1 MSRIELKDVSMVYPF
16 QEVSGLFGRKKKEE
30 ILKKQKAMPYT
41 SNEGVVALQH
51 FSAVFH
57 DGEFIAILGP
67 SGSGKSTL
75 LRIIAGLEEPSLGE
89 VLYNDQ
95 NLHEIDIDERDIGM
109 VFQTYSLYPNQSV
122 YKNIAFSVY
131 KNIAFPLEVKHL
143 PREEVQKKVEE
154 MAALVDLSDKLEKLP
169 DELSGGEKQRVAIAR
184 ALVKDPSVLL
194 LDEPFSNLDVLV
206 RAKLRK
212 LLSRI
217 HEVLHPTIIYVTH
230 DQYDALALAERIVV
244 LKDGITQMD
253 DSVYNV
259 YKTPK
264 NRFVASFV
272 GSPAMNFFDEIAVN
286 KDGHFQILNQE
297 LSLTAQQKKQL
308 NKGKLT
314 AGIRPIDLH
323 LGRDGVTAVIEYTE
337 LANTDLLIHLDLD
350 GRKLTALEKAKEDQF
365 RYFKGEEVKVSF
377 EKQDLHFFNEEGNR
391 I

>member
-75 LRIIAGLEEPSLGE
+75 LRIIAGLEEPPLGE

-122 YKNIAFSVY
+122 YKNIAF
-131 KNIAFPLEVKHL
+131 PLEVKHL

-154 MAALVDLSDKLEKLP
+154 MAALVDLSDKLQKLP

-217 HEVLHPTIIYVTH
+217 HEALHPTIIYVTH

-272 GSPAMNFFDEIAVN
+272 GSPAMNFFDEITIN
-286 KDGHFQILNQE
+286 KDGHFQILDQE
-297 LSLTAQQKKQL
+297 LSLNAQQKKQL

-314 AGIRPIDLH
+314 VGIRPIDLH
-323 LGRDGVTAVIEYTE
+323 LGRDGVKAAIEYTE

>member
-16 QEVSGLFGRKKKEE
+16 QEVNGLFGRRKKEE

-75 LRIIAGLEEPSLGE
+75 LRIIAGLEEPPLGE
-89 VLYNDQ
+89 VLYNNQ

-109 VFQTYSLYPNQSV
+109 VFQTYSLYPNQ
-122 YKNIAFSVY
+122 SVY

-272 GSPAMNFFDEIAVN
+272 GSPAMNFFDEITIN
-286 KDGHFQILNQE
+286 KDGHFQILDQE
-297 LSLTAQQKKQL
+297 LSLNAQQKKQL

-314 AGIRPIDLH
+314 VGIRPIDLH
-323 LGRDGVTAVIEYTE
+323 LGRDGTSAIIDYTE
-337 LANTDLLIHLDLD
+337 LANMDLLIHLDID
-350 GRKLTALEKAKEDQF
+350 SKKLTALEKAKEDQF
-365 RYFKGEEVKVSF
+365 FYLKGQEVKVSF
-377 EKQDLHFFNEEGNR
+377 EKEDLHLFNEKGER
-391 I
+391 V

>member
-16 QEVSGLFGRKKKEE
+16 QEVNGLFGRRKKEE

-75 LRIIAGLEEPSLGE
+75 LRIIAGLEEPPLGE
-89 VLYNDQ
+89 VSYNNQ

-109 VFQTYSLYPNQSV
+109 VFQTYSLYPNQ
-122 YKNIAFSVY
+122 SVY

-154 MAALVDLSDKLEKLP
+154 MAALVDLSDKLQKLP

-286 KDGHFQILNQE
+286 KDGHFQILDQE

-323 LGRDGVTAVIEYTE
+323 LGRDGVAAVIEYTE

>member
-75 LRIIAGLEEPSLGE
+75 LRIIAGLEEPPLGE
-89 VLYNDQ
+89 VLYNNQ

-109 VFQTYSLYPNQSV
+109 VFQTYSLYPNQ
-122 YKNIAFSVY
+122 SVY

-272 GSPAMNFFDEIAVN
+272 GSPAMNFFDEITIN
-286 KDGHFQILNQE
+286 KDGHFQILDQE
-297 LSLTAQQKKQL
+297 LSLNAQQKKQL

-323 LGRDGVTAVIEYTE
+323 LGKDGTSAIIDYTE
-337 LANTDLLIHLDLD
+337 LANMDLLIHLDID
-350 GRKLTALEKAKEDQF
+350 SKKLTALEKAKEDQF

-377 EKQDLHFFNEEGNR
+377 EKEDLHLFNKEGER

>member
-16 QEVSGLFGRKKKEE
+16 QEVNGLFGRKKKEE

-75 LRIIAGLEEPSLGE
+75 LRIIAGLEEPPLGE

-109 VFQTYSLYPNQSV
+109 VFQTYSLYPNQ
-122 YKNIAFSVY
+122 SVY

-169 DELSGGEKQRVAIAR
+169 DELSGGEKQKVAIAR

-217 HEVLHPTIIYVTH
+217 HEVLHPAIIYVTH

-286 KDGHFQILNQE
+286 KDGHFQILDQE

>member
-16 QEVSGLFGRKKKEE
+16 QEVNGLFGRKKKEE

-75 LRIIAGLEEPSLGE
+75 LRIIAGLEEPPLGE
-89 VLYNDQ
+89 VSYNNQ

-109 VFQTYSLYPNQSV
+109 VFQTYSLYPNQ
-122 YKNIAFSVY
+122 SVY

-272 GSPAMNFFDEIAVN
+272 GSPAMNFFDEITIN
-286 KDGHFQILNQE
+286 KDGHFQILDQE

-314 AGIRPIDLH
+314 VGIRPIDLH

>member
-75 LRIIAGLEEPSLGE
+75 LRIIAGLEEPPLGE

-109 VFQTYSLYPNQSV
+109 VFQTYSLYPNQ
-122 YKNIAFSVY
+122 SVY

-264 NRFVASFV
+264 NRYVASFV
-272 GSPAMNFFDEIAVN
+272 GSPAMNFFDEITIN
-286 KDGHFQILNQE
+286 KDGHFQILDQE
-297 LSLTAQQKKQL
+297 LSLNAQQKKQL

-323 LGRDGVTAVIEYTE
+323 LGKDGTSAIIDYTE
-337 LANTDLLIHLDLD
+337 LANMDLLIHLDID
-350 GRKLTALEKAKEDQF
+350 GKKLTALEKAKEDQF

-377 EKQDLHFFNEEGNR
+377 EKEDLHLFNKEGER

>member
-16 QEVSGLFGRKKKEE
+16 QEVGGLFGRKKKEE

-75 LRIIAGLEEPSLGE
+75 LRIIAGLEEPPLGE
-89 VLYNDQ
+89 VSYNDQ

-109 VFQTYSLYPNQSV
+109 VFQTYSLYPNQ
-122 YKNIAFSVY
+122 SVY

-184 ALVKDPSVLL
+184 ALVKNPSVLL
-194 LDEPFSNLDVLV
+194 LDEPFSNPDVLV

-272 GSPAMNFFDEIAVN
+272 GSPAMNFFDEITIN
-286 KDGHFQILNQE
+286 KDGHFQILDQE
-297 LSLTAQQKKQL
+297 LSLNAQQKKQL

-314 AGIRPIDLH
+314 VGIRPIDLH
-323 LGRDGVTAVIEYTE
+323 LGRDGTSAIIDYTE

>member
-16 QEVSGLFGRKKKEE
+16 QEVNGLFGRKKKEE

-75 LRIIAGLEEPSLGE
+75 LRIIAGLEEPPLGE
-89 VLYNDQ
+89 VLYNNQ

-109 VFQTYSLYPNQSV
+109 VFQTYSLYPNQ
-122 YKNIAFSVY
+122 SVY

-259 YKTPK
+259 YKTP
-264 NRFVASFV
+264 
-272 GSPAMNFFDEIAVN
+272 
-286 KDGHFQILNQE
+286 
-297 LSLTAQQKKQL
+297 
-308 NKGKLT
+308 
-314 AGIRPIDLH
+314 
-323 LGRDGVTAVIEYTE
+323 
-337 LANTDLLIHLDLD
+337 
-350 GRKLTALEKAKEDQF
+350 
-365 RYFKGEEVKVSF
+365 
-377 EKQDLHFFNEEGNR
+377 
-391 I
+391 

>member
-16 QEVSGLFGRKKKEE
+16 QEVNGLFGRKKKEE

-75 LRIIAGLEEPSLGE
+75 LRIIAGLEEPPLGE
-89 VLYNDQ
+89 VSYNNQ

-109 VFQTYSLYPNQSV
+109 VFQTYSLYPNQ
-122 YKNIAFSVY
+122 SVY

-154 MAALVDLSDKLEKLP
+154 MAALVDLSDKLQKLP

-286 KDGHFQILNQE
+286 KDGHFQILDQE

>member
-16 QEVSGLFGRKKKEE
+16 QEVNGLFGRKKKEE

-75 LRIIAGLEEPSLGE
+75 LRIIAGLEEPPLGE

-122 YKNIAFSVY
+122 YKNIAF
-131 KNIAFPLEVKHL
+131 PLEVKHL

-154 MAALVDLSDKLEKLP
+154 MVALVDLSDKLEKLP

-272 GSPAMNFFDEIAVN
+272 GSPAMNFFDEIDVN
-286 KDGHFQILNQE
+286 KDGHFKILHQE
-297 LSLTAQQKKQL
+297 LSLTSKQKKQL
-308 NKGKLT
+308 NIGKLT

-323 LGRDGVTAVIEYTE
+323 LGKDGTSAIIDYTE
-337 LANTDLLIHLDLD
+337 LANMDLLIHLDID
-350 GRKLTALEKAKEDQF
+350 GKKLTALEKAKEDQF

-377 EKQDLHFFNEEGNR
+377 EKEDLHLFNKEGER

>member
-16 QEVSGLFGRKKKEE
+16 QEVNGLFGRRKKEE

-75 LRIIAGLEEPSLGE
+75 LRIIAGLEEPPLGE
-89 VLYNDQ
+89 VSYNNQ

-109 VFQTYSLYPNQSV
+109 VFQTYSLYPNQ
-122 YKNIAFSVY
+122 SVY

-272 GSPAMNFFDEIAVN
+272 GSPVMNFFDEIAVN
-286 KDGHFQILNQE
+286 KDGHFQILDQE

>member
-16 QEVSGLFGRKKKEE
+16 QEVNGLFGRRKKEE

-75 LRIIAGLEEPSLGE
+75 LRIIAGLEEPPLGE

-95 NLHEIDIDERDIGM
+95 SLHEIDIDERDIGM
-109 VFQTYSLYPNQSV
+109 VFQTYSLYPNQ
-122 YKNIAFSVY
+122 SVY

-272 GSPAMNFFDEIAVN
+272 GSPAMNFFDEITIN
-286 KDGHFQILNQE
+286 KDGHFKILDQE
-297 LSLTAQQKKQL
+297 LSLNAQQKKQL

>member
-16 QEVSGLFGRKKKEE
+16 QEVNGLFGRKKKEE

-75 LRIIAGLEEPSLGE
+75 LRIIAGLEEPPLGE

-95 NLHEIDIDERDIGM
+95 SLHEIDIDERDIGM
-109 VFQTYSLYPNQSV
+109 VFQTYSLYPNQ
-122 YKNIAFSVY
+122 SVY

-272 GSPAMNFFDEIAVN
+272 GSPAMNFFDEITIN
-286 KDGHFQILNQE
+286 KDGHFQILDQE
-297 LSLTAQQKKQL
+297 FSLNAQQKKQL

-323 LGRDGVTAVIEYTE
+323 LGKDGTSAIIDYTE
-337 LANTDLLIHLDLD
+337 LANMDLLIHLDLD

-377 EKQDLHFFNEEGNR
+377 EKEDLHLFNKEGER

>member
-16 QEVSGLFGRKKKEE
+16 QEVNGLFGRKKKEE

-75 LRIIAGLEEPSLGE
+75 LRIIAGLEEPPLGE

-109 VFQTYSLYPNQSV
+109 VFQTYSLYPNQ
-122 YKNIAFSVY
+122 SVY

-286 KDGHFQILNQE
+286 KDGHFQILDQE

-308 NKGKLT
+308 NKGKLP

-323 LGRDGVTAVIEYTE
+323 LERDGVKAVIEYTE
-337 LANTDLLIHLDLD
+337 LANTDLLIHLELD

-365 RYFKGEEVKVSF
+365 RYFKGEEIKVSF
-377 EKQDLHFFNEEGNR
+377 EKEDLHLFNE
-391 I
+391 

>member
-16 QEVSGLFGRKKKEE
+16 QEVNGLFGRKKKEE

-75 LRIIAGLEEPSLGE
+75 LRIIAGLEEPPLGE
-89 VLYNDQ
+89 VLYNNQ

-109 VFQTYSLYPNQSV
+109 VFQTYSLYPNQ
-122 YKNIAFSVY
+122 SVY

-217 HEVLHPTIIYVTH
+217 HEALHPTIIYVTH

-272 GSPAMNFFDEIAVN
+272 GSPAMNFFDEITIN
-286 KDGHFQILNQE
+286 KDGHFQILDQE
-297 LSLTAQQKKQL
+297 LSLNAQQKKQL

-314 AGIRPIDLH
+314 VGIRPIDLH
-323 LGRDGVTAVIEYTE
+323 LGRDGTSAIIDYTE
-337 LANTDLLIHLDLD
+337 LANMDLLIHLDLD

>member
-16 QEVSGLFGRKKKEE
+16 QEVNGLFGRKKKEE

-75 LRIIAGLEEPSLGE
+75 LRIIAGLEEPPLGE

-122 YKNIAFSVY
+122 YKNIAF
-131 KNIAFPLEVKHL
+131 PLEVKHL

-154 MAALVDLSDKLEKLP
+154 MAALVDLSDKLQKLP

-194 LDEPFSNLDVLV
+194 LD
-206 RAKLRK
+206 
-212 LLSRI
+212 
-217 HEVLHPTIIYVTH
+217 
-230 DQYDALALAERIVV
+230 
-244 LKDGITQMD
+244 
-253 DSVYNV
+253 
-259 YKTPK
+259 
-264 NRFVASFV
+264 
-272 GSPAMNFFDEIAVN
+272 
-286 KDGHFQILNQE
+286 
-297 LSLTAQQKKQL
+297 
-308 NKGKLT
+308 
-314 AGIRPIDLH
+314 
-323 LGRDGVTAVIEYTE
+323 
-337 LANTDLLIHLDLD
+337 
-350 GRKLTALEKAKEDQF
+350 
-365 RYFKGEEVKVSF
+365 
-377 EKQDLHFFNEEGNR
+377 
-391 I
+391 

>member
-75 LRIIAGLEEPSLGE
+75 LRIIAGLEEPPLGE
-89 VLYNDQ
+89 VLYNNQ

-109 VFQTYSLYPNQSV
+109 VFQTYSLYPNQ
-122 YKNIAFSVY
+122 SVY

-154 MAALVDLSDKLEKLP
+154 MAALVDLSDKLQKLP

-206 RAKLRK
+206 RAKLRR

-264 NRFVASFV
+264 NRFVAAFV
-272 GSPAMNFFDEIAVN
+272 GSPAMNFFDEIIIN
-286 KDGHFQILNQE
+286 KDGHFKILDQE
-297 LSLTAQQKKQL
+297 LSLNAQQKKQL

-314 AGIRPIDLH
+314 VGIRPIDLH

-350 GRKLTALEKAKEDQF
+350 GRKLTALEKTKEDQF

>member
-16 QEVSGLFGRKKKEE
+16 QEVNGLFGRKKKEE

-75 LRIIAGLEEPSLGE
+75 LRIIAGLEEPPLGE
-89 VLYNDQ
+89 VLYNNQ

-109 VFQTYSLYPNQSV
+109 VFQTYSLYPNQ
-122 YKNIAFSVY
+122 SVY

-184 ALVKDPSVLL
+184 ALVKNPSVLL

-253 DSVYNV
+253 DSVYSV

-272 GSPAMNFFDEIAVN
+272 GSPAMNFFDEITIN
-286 KDGHFQILNQE
+286 KDGHFQILDQE
-297 LSLTAQQKKQL
+297 LSLNAQQKKQL

-314 AGIRPIDLH
+314 VGIRPIDLH
-323 LGRDGVTAVIEYTE
+323 LGRDGTSAIIDYTE
-337 LANTDLLIHLDLD
+337 LANMDLLIHLDLD

>member
-16 QEVSGLFGRKKKEE
+16 QEVNGLFGRRKKEE

-75 LRIIAGLEEPSLGE
+75 LRIIAGLEEPPLGE
-89 VLYNDQ
+89 VLYNNQ

-109 VFQTYSLYPNQSV
+109 VFQTYSLYPNQ
-122 YKNIAFSVY
+122 SVY

-154 MAALVDLSDKLEKLP
+154 MAALVDLSDKLQKLP

-212 LLSRI
+212 LLSCI
-217 HEVLHPTIIYVTH
+217 HEVLHPSIIYVTH

-286 KDGHFQILNQE
+286 KDGHFKILDQE
-297 LSLTAQQKKQL
+297 LSLNAQQKKQL

-314 AGIRPIDLH
+314 VGIRPIDLH

>member
-16 QEVSGLFGRKKKEE
+16 QEVNGLFGRKKKEE

-75 LRIIAGLEEPSLGE
+75 LRIIAGLEEPPLGE
-89 VLYNDQ
+89 VSYNNQ

-109 VFQTYSLYPNQSV
+109 VFQTYSLYPNQ
-122 YKNIAFSVY
+122 SVY

-169 DELSGGEKQRVAIAR
+169 DELSGGEKQKVAIAR

-286 KDGHFQILNQE
+286 KDGHFQILDQE

>member
-16 QEVSGLFGRKKKEE
+16 QEVNGLFGRKKKEE

-75 LRIIAGLEEPSLGE
+75 LRIIAGLEEPPLGE
-89 VLYNDQ
+89 VSYNYQ

-109 VFQTYSLYPNQSV
+109 VFQTYSLYPNQ
-122 YKNIAFSVY
+122 SVY

-272 GSPAMNFFDEIAVN
+272 GSPAMNFFDEIDVN
-286 KDGHFQILNQE
+286 KDGHFKILHQE
-297 LSLTAQQKKQL
+297 LSLTSKQKKQL
-308 NKGKLT
+308 NIGKLT

-323 LGRDGVTAVIEYTE
+323 LGKDGTSAIIDYTE
-337 LANTDLLIHLDLD
+337 LANMDLLIHLDLD

>member
-75 LRIIAGLEEPSLGE
+75 LRIIAGLEEPPLGE
-89 VLYNDQ
+89 VSYNDQ

-122 YKNIAFSVY
+122 YKNIAF
-131 KNIAFPLEVKHL
+131 PLEVKHL

-154 MAALVDLSDKLEKLP
+154 MAALVDLSDKLQKLP

-272 GSPAMNFFDEIAVN
+272 GSPAMNFFDEITIN
-286 KDGHFQILNQE
+286 KDGHFQILDQE

-314 AGIRPIDLH
+314 VGIRPIDLH
-323 LGRDGVTAVIEYTE
+323 LGKDGTSAIIDYTE

>member
-16 QEVSGLFGRKKKEE
+16 QEVNGLFGRKKKEE

-109 VFQTYSLYPNQSV
+109 VFQTYSLYPNQ
-122 YKNIAFSVY
+122 SVY

-272 GSPAMNFFDEIAVN
+272 GSPAMNFFDEITIN
-286 KDGHFQILNQE
+286 KDGHFQILDQE
-297 LSLTAQQKKQL
+297 LSLNAQQKKQL

-323 LGRDGVTAVIEYTE
+323 LGKDGTSAIIDYTE
-337 LANTDLLIHLDLD
+337 LANMDLLIHLDID
-350 GRKLTALEKAKEDQF
+350 GKKLTALEKAKEDQF

-377 EKQDLHFFNEEGNR
+377 EKEDLHLFNKEGER

>member
-75 LRIIAGLEEPSLGE
+75 LRIIAGLEEPPLGE

-109 VFQTYSLYPNQSV
+109 VFQTYSLYPNQ
-122 YKNIAFSVY
+122 SVY

-272 GSPAMNFFDEIAVN
+272 GSPAMNFFDEITIN
-286 KDGHFQILNQE
+286 KDGHFQILDQE
-297 LSLTAQQKKQL
+297 LSLNAQQKKQL

-314 AGIRPIDLH
+314 VGIRPIDLH
-323 LGRDGVTAVIEYTE
+323 LGRDGTSAIIDYTE
-337 LANTDLLIHLDLD
+337 LANMDLLIHLDLD